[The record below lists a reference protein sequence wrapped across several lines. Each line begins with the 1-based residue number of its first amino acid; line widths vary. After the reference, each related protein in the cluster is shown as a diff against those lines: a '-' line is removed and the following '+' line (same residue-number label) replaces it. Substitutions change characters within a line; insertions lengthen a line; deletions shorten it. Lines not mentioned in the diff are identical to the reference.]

1 MSSDGYAI
9 NGKEYYLSKVFSSDF
24 QYFIPDYQRPYSWE
38 KEHIKRLFDDLYEF
52 YQRNTEEDYFLG
64 SIVVIK
70 QDKIPKSDVVDGQQ
84 RLTSLTILFAA
95 LASYLKGNHKE
106 SIKNYIQQA
115 ENPAEDIPA
124 QPRLTLR
131 KLDNEFFNK
140 YIQDLKLD
148 QLNKLNAERDCK
160 TDAQK
165 NILENAISLLNL
177 ISEKFKISKDN
188 ISEDKNSKYKSLEDK
203 VLEDKVLED
212 KRSEIFKFFKFLINK
227 CCLVIVSTSSQK
239 SAFRIF
245 SVMNDRGLDLLLT
258 DILKAD
264 LIGKITDTNKR
275 NEYTEKWESS
285 EQELGRDSFKDLF
298 SHIRMIKLKEK
309 AGKSILEE
317 LQEKVFINKTD
328 KEICAFIDEE
338 LTSYVDVF
346 SALKNNHYP
355 AEKHQQ
361 EISQYIQWLNRVGF
375 SEWIPVA
382 ILFLHQKP
390 NNDETLEFLRK
401 LEMLTA
407 YLHLSAQDINSR
419 IKRYGQILESLGEK
433 AKNGGDSLLL
443 SDEEK
448 RQFKALLNGDI
459 YNKMTSVR
467 RNYLILRL
475 DSMVSDG
482 AATYNSE
489 YGLLTIEHVLPQTLE
504 ENTQWYEWWVD
515 ESKEN
520 EAEKYHQHQLWLH
533 RLANLVP
540 LNKRRNSA
548 ASNWDFGEKINKYF
562 RGNENVS
569 SYALTTQVLKQSEW
583 RPKDVEERQKNLLE
597 RICEVWD
604 LPKD

>member
-188 ISEDKNSKYKSLEDK
+188 ISEDKNSKDKS
-203 VLEDKVLED
+203 LEDKVLED

-275 NEYTEKWESS
+275 NEYTEKWENL

-309 AGKSILEE
+309 AGNSILEE
-317 LQEKVFINKTD
+317 LQEKVFTNKTD

-361 EISQYIQWLNRVGF
+361 EINQYIQWLNRIGF

-390 NNDETLEFLRK
+390 NNGEVLEFLK
-401 LEMLTA
+401 NLEILTA
-407 YLHLSAQDINSR
+407 YLHLSAQDVNSR
-419 IKRYGQILESLGEK
+419 IARYGEILKFLEK
-433 AKNGGDSLLL
+433 EPKKGGASLLL

-482 AATYNSE
+482 AATYSSKS
-489 YGLLTIEHVLPQTLE
+489 GLLTIEHILPQTLE
-504 ENTQWYEWWVD
+504 KNTQWYEWWVD

-520 EAEKYHQHQLWLH
+520 EAEKYHLHQLWLH

-540 LNKRRNSA
+540 LNKQRNSA
-548 ASNWDFGEKINKYF
+548 ASNWDFDKKKSKYF
-562 RGNENVS
+562 SGKKGVS
-569 SYALTTQVLKQSEW
+569 SYALTSQVIKQAEW
-583 RPKDVEERQKNLLE
+583 KPKDVEERQKNLLE

-604 LPKD
+604 LPTD